1 MSKTKEFLFKICN
14 NPFVSGHEHIN
25 GQILK
30 NYFSEYTD
38 GFEQD
43 KLGSYIFKSSGLGD
57 KKIMI
62 AAHIDEIGLM
72 VKEIL
77 DNGFLSFTTVGGINA
92 ASLISQ
98 DVIIYGKE
106 KLRGVIGI
114 KPPHITTDEEMKKA
128 VKVDQLFID
137 IGMSKENAEKFVS
150 IGDVVTIHREALSLE
165 NDMVT
170 CKALDNKA
178 GVAVMYEAAKELK
191 KIGHKSDVFFTAT
204 TQEEVGLRGATTSS
218 YKINPDLAIIV
229 DVGFG
234 STPELPS
241 DTMKMGKGGG
251 ICLGANFNPRLNKK
265 LREVAKQ
272 YNYDV
277 QIEIAPGRSGTDS
290 AAIQVSQAGVP
301 CVLISIPLRY
311 MHTSVEVV
319 SMKDIES
326 IGSLI
331 ARFINEIDNSDLEE
345 ITCF

>member
-1 MSKTKEFLFKICN
+1 MSKTKDFLFEICN
-14 NPFVSGHEHIN
+14 RPFVSGYEHIN

-30 NYFSEYTD
+30 EYFSKYTNS
-38 GFEQD
+38 FEQD
-43 KLGSYIFKSSGLGD
+43 KLGSYIFKKSGSSD
-57 KKIMI
+57 RKIMI

-72 VKEIL
+72 VTDIL
-77 DNGFLSFTTVGGINA
+77 ENGFLRFTTVGGINP
-92 ASLISQ
+92 ASLVAQ
-98 DVIIYGKE
+98 DVLVCGKE
-106 KLRGVIGI
+106 KLRGVIGV
-114 KPPHITTDEEMKKA
+114 KPPHITTPEEMKKSLKA
-128 VKVDQLFID
+128 DQLFID
-137 IGMSKENAEKFVS
+137 IGMTKENAEKLVS
-150 IGDVVTIHREALSLE
+150 IGDVVTVHREAMSLE

-178 GVAVMYEAAKELK
+178 GVAVMYHAAKELE
-191 KIGHKSDVFFTAT
+191 KISHKSNVYFTAT

-218 YKINPDLAIIV
+218 YQINPDLAIIV

-251 ICLGANFNPRLNKK
+251 ICIGANFNPKLTKK
-265 LREVAKQ
+265 LRDVAKQ
-272 YNYDV
+272 YNYNV
-277 QIEIAPGRSGTDS
+277 QLEISPAGSGTD
-290 AAIQVSQAGVP
+290 AIAIQVSQTGVP